1 MLPHRWRI
9 SALGNTLEGAE
20 GSAFEGN
27 GAEGGALEG
36 SVPEE
41 GAAHAQA
48 FTHTDCARDCASGS
62 ACLPAWE
69 VLRLAQLAFENE
81 GW

>member
-1 MLPHRWRI
+1 MPLSSYFLDR
-9 SALGNTLEGAE
+9 AE
-20 GSAFEGN
+20 GSAFEGS

-41 GAAHAQA
+41 GAACTQA
-48 FTHTDCARDCASGS
+48 FTHVDCASGF

-69 VLRLAQLAFENE
+69 ALREARCEETSLKP
-81 GW
+81 